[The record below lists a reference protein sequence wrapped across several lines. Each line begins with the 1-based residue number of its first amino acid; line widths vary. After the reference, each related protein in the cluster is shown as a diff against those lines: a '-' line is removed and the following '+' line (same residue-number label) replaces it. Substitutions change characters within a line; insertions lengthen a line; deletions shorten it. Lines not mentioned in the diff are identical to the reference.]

1 MCVFERE
8 KVRTRAHVR
17 TVPGTDAKN
26 RSAHETI
33 HIFHV
38 SFYIK
43 HIKSSNLRINSSV
56 AIGVIQA
63 RPHTHTV
70 YWETNMDCTPNHSQK
85 KAATPSKTKI
95 TLLKMKKRTNAIA
108 DAQRTTI
115 CSDQCCYY
123 HVFGLD

>member
-43 HIKSSNLRINSSV
+43 HIKSSNLRINSSF
-56 AIGVIQA
+56 AIGVNQA
-63 RPHTHTV
+63 RH
-70 YWETNMDCTPNHSQK
+70 DCTPNHSQQ

-95 TLLKMKKRTNAIA
+95 TLLKMKKRTYAVA
-108 DAQRTTI
+108 DTQRTTV
-115 CSDQCCYY
+115 CSYQCCYY
-123 HVFGLD
+123 HLFGLD